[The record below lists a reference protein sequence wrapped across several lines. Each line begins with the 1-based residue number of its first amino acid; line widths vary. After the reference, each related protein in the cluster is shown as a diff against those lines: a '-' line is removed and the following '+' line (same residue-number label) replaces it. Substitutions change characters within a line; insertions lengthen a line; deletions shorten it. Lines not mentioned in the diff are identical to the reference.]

1 MKKVRDYRTENT
13 EHAYRKYLDEYKGG
27 CPFCLKDRH
36 PRKIVNDYKYWYIT
50 ENLYPYDKDYSISH
64 LLVPKRHL
72 VFLWD
77 LDKDELDEF
86 LQIKQKLAGF
96 GYDEI
101 LENLPSM
108 KTQSHF
114 HQHLLA
120 Y

>member
-1 MKKVRDYRTENT
+1 MKKIRDYRKEETEL
-13 EHAYRKYLDEYKGG
+13 AYQRYLAEYKGG
-27 CPFCLKDRH
+27 CPFCLEASH
-36 PRKIVNDYKYWYIT
+36 SRKIVKDYQYWFIT
-50 ENLYPYDKDYSISH
+50 ENLYPYDKFYSISH
-64 LLVPKRHL
+64 LLIPKRHL

-77 LDKDELDEF
+77 LNEQEMAEF
-86 LQIKQKLAGF
+86 LQIKRQLSEL

-108 KTQSHF
+108 KTQRHF